1 MEQSLNS
8 MLYVGIV
15 LFFVSLFFFAL
26 FSFIETS
33 ITALRL
39 FKLRELK
46 EKNKQYTSLFDAL
59 EKSPQK
65 VLTTILIATSVVNVV
80 VAALSSTIT
89 EKIFARIGFGKLGF
103 SLGVFFAA
111 VAILIFGEIIPK
123 NLAKTRGERIFKAT
137 LWLTNLTYTMLRPI
151 VPILTK
157 LSDYLIFKLGG
168 TKSLGESSEWISSEK
183 EIQFLIEH
191 INEKGLMESEKS
203 EMLRS
208 IFELG
213 TTPVKEVM
221 VPAVDVVSI
230 NIEST
235 VNKALEL
242 FSQKQFTRLPAYKG
256 TTENIVGMIH
266 LKDVFM
272 LWSRD
277 KEKSV
282 KEIALKKLLRPIPF
296 IPENMKINQLLKE
309 LREKHQHIAMV
320 TNEYGSITGLVTLE
334 DVLEEIVGEI
344 SDEYE
349 EKPEKIIP
357 LKQGG
362 WLIDAGM
369 TLNEIVELLQ
379 ISFETQ
385 DALTLG
391 GFLTE
396 KLGHIPKKGERILY
410 KNYYFQVQK
419 ATPKRAVQILVFEEK
434 KENNIETPDKIN
446 QS

>member
-1 MEQSLNS
+1 
-8 MLYVGIV
+8 
-15 LFFVSLFFFAL
+15 
-26 FSFIETS
+26 
-33 ITALRL
+33 
-39 FKLRELK
+39 
-46 EKNKQYTSLFDAL
+46 
-59 EKSPQK
+59 
-65 VLTTILIATSVVNVV
+65 
-80 VAALSSTIT
+80 
-89 EKIFARIGFGKLGF
+89 
-103 SLGVFFAA
+103 LGVGFAA
-111 VAILIFGEIIPK
+111 IAILIFGEIIPK
-123 NLAKTRGERIFKAT
+123 NLAKTRGERIFKST
-137 LWLTNLTYTMLRPI
+137 LWLTNLTYMVLRPV
-151 VPILTK
+151 VPILTR
-157 LSDYLIFKLGG
+157 LSDFIISRLGG
-168 TKSLGESSEWISSEK
+168 KKTLGEGSEWVSSEK

-191 INEKGLMESEKS
+191 IKEKGLMESEKS

-221 VPAVDVVSI
+221 VPAVDIVSI

-235 VNKALEL
+235 VKEALEL
-242 FSQKQFTRLPAYKG
+242 FWQRQFTRLPAYKN
-256 TTENIVGMIH
+256 TPDNIVGMIL

-272 LWSRD
+272 LWSQE
-277 KEKSV
+277 KGKSV
-282 KEIALKKLLRPIPF
+282 KETALKELLRPIPF

-349 EKPEKIIP
+349 AKPEKIIA

-362 WLIDAGM
+362 WLIDASMPLSEVG
-369 TLNEIVELLQ
+369 ELLQ
-379 ISFETQ
+379 INFETQ

-396 KLGHIPKKGERILY
+396 KLGHIPKKGERISY
-410 KNYYFQVQK
+410 RKYYFQVQK

-434 KENNIETPDKIN
+434 NDPSLRQASVSADATTNRLDGSNKQDASDETKK
-446 QS
+446 S

>member
-1 MEQSLNS
+1 MEQAINPI
-8 MLYVGIV
+8 LYVGII
-15 LFFVSLFFFAL
+15 LFLMSLFFFAL

-46 EKNKQYTSLFDAL
+46 EKTKKYTSLFDAL

-65 VLTTILIATSVVNVV
+65 VLTTVLIATSVVNVV

-89 EKIFARIGFGKLGF
+89 ERIFARIGFGKLGF
-103 SLGVFFAA
+103 SLGVCLAA
-111 VAILIFGEIIPK
+111 IAILIFGEIIPK
-123 NLAKTRGERIFKAT
+123 NLAKTRGEKIFKAT
-137 LWLTNLTYTMLRPI
+137 LWLTNLTYTVLRPI
-151 VPILTK
+151 VPMLTR
-157 LSDYLIFKLGG
+157 LSDYLILKMGG
-168 TKSLGESSEWISSEK
+168 SKSLGEGSEWVASEK

-191 INEKGLMESEKS
+191 INEKGLMETEKS

-208 IFELG
+208 IFQLG

-221 VPAVDVVSI
+221 VPSVNVTSI
-230 NIEST
+230 DITST
-235 VNKALEL
+235 FNQAFEL
-242 FSQKQFTRLPAYKG
+242 FSKKQFTRLPAYDEK
-256 TTENIVGMIH
+256 TDNIVGMIH

-272 LWSRD
+272 LWSRA
-277 KEKSV
+277 KGTSV
-282 KEIALKKLLRPIPF
+282 KETPIKDLLRPIPF
-296 IPENMKINQLLKE
+296 IPETMKINQLLRE

-320 TNEYGSITGLVTLE
+320 TNEYGSITGLITLE

-349 EKPEKIIP
+349 ATSEKIIP

-362 WLIDAGM
+362 WLIDASMPLTEVG
-369 TLNEIVELLQ
+369 ELLE
-379 ISFETQ
+379 ISFEVQ
-385 DALTLG
+385 EALTLG

-396 KLGHIPKKGERILY
+396 KFKNIPKKGERLLY

-419 ATPKRAVQILVFEEK
+419 ATPKRAVQILVFKEKTEQEEK
-434 KENNIETPDKIN
+434 K
-446 QS
+446 